1 MIPKSMRAVVA
12 PNPGGPEALTL
23 VERPVPTPGTGEI
36 LIQVAAAGVNRPDVL
51 QRLGGYAPP
60 PGASDIL
67 GLEVAGEVVA
77 LGEDVHMYIVGDS
90 VTALIPGGGYA
101 EYAIAHESNALPA
114 PLGFSMVEAA
124 AIPETFFTVWTNVFD
139 RGKLKAGEWLLVHGG
154 SSGIG
159 TTAIMLAKALGS
171 KVIATVGDE
180 AKVKACKRLG
190 ADVVVNYK

>member
-1 MIPKSMRAVVA
+1 MIPKNMRAVVA

-36 LIQVAAAGVNRPDVL
+36 LIQVAAAGVNRPDML
-51 QRLGGYAPP
+51 QRQGAYAPP

-77 LGEDVHMYIVGDS
+77 LGEDVHMYNVGDS
-90 VTALIPGGGYA
+90 VTALLPGGGYA

-114 PLGFSMVEAA
+114 PHGFSMVEAA

-139 RGKLKAGEWLLVHGG
+139 RGGLRPANGCWCMAGRQG
-154 SSGIG
+154 SARRRSCSRTRSG
-159 TTAIMLAKALGS
+159 
-171 KVIATVGDE
+171 
-180 AKVKACKRLG
+180 RR
-190 ADVVVNYK
+190 